1 MTAADTSAVRGLAQR
16 IFWADA
22 LRFLSRWGTIISI
35 GVLVVLFSLLSPGT
49 FPTGTNV
56 LDILNQV
63 AVLGVISLGL
73 TTCLAM
79 GLFDLSIAGVAT
91 FGGWLVANWLV
102 TTGPAGLIPCLAGVL
117 AVAACIGIGNGVI
130 VSYMGVNAFIATLAM
145 GQIINGVTLGLSNSA
160 TIQFGIPD
168 NFLNFGQGQVGPVPN
183 PVIVALA
190 VAVILWLFLERTQ
203 PGRLMYAIG
212 GNAEAARL
220 SGIRVKRY
228 ALIAFGISAVCAALG
243 GIMAAAVLGVGRPQ
257 GVGETYLLD
266 AFAAAFIGA
275 STLRPGTFHVL
286 GTIVGV
292 LLLGVIENG
301 LSILGVATFWQL
313 IVEGTILVF
322 AVTASGL
329 LRRR

>member
-1 MTAADTSAVRGLAQR
+1 MSVGAPAARRAAQR
-16 IFWADA
+16 ITANDIF
-22 LRFLSRWGTIISI
+22 RFLSQWGTIISLLLLI
-35 GVLVVLFSLLSPGT
+35 VLFSILSPGT
-49 FPTGTNV
+49 FPTTTNF

-63 AVLGVISLGL
+63 AILGVISLGL

-79 GLFDLSIAGVAT
+79 GLFDLSIAGIAT
-91 FGGWLVANWLV
+91 FGGWLVTNWLV
-102 TTGPAGLIPCLAGVL
+102 TAGAAGLVPSLIGVL
-117 AVAACIGIGNGVI
+117 LIAACIGIGNGAI
-130 VSYMGVNAFIATLAM
+130 VSYMGVNAFIATLAT
-145 GQIINGVTLGLSNSA
+145 GQIVNGVTQGLSNSN
-160 TIQFGIPD
+160 TIQFGIPS
-168 NFLNFGQGQVGPVPN
+168 NFLNFGQGQIGPIPN
-183 PVIVALA
+183 PVIVTLV

-203 PGRLMYAIG
+203 TGRLMYAIG
-212 GNAEAARL
+212 GNAEATRL

-228 ALIAFGISAVCAALG
+228 ALIAFCISAVCAAIG

-301 LSILGVATFWQL
+301 LSILGVATYWQL
-313 IVEGTILVF
+313 IVEGVILVI
-322 AVTASGL
+322 AVTASGI
-329 LRRR
+329 LRRG